1 MYSHEGAMSGEQDD
15 GTGAGRSMIPVGVSS
30 CLLGQEVR
38 YDASHKRNPFITEA
52 LSRYFRYIP
61 VCPEVAIGLPTPR
74 PPIRLEQAE
83 EDQLRL
89 RGVHKRELDVTASMR
104 AYGQHKARELSWLS
118 GYILKS
124 KSPSCG
130 MERVKVYKPDGH
142 PAGFSDRGLYAKA
155 LMEHNTLMPVE
166 EEGRLNDPA
175 LREGFVCRVF
185 CYYRWQRL
193 IRVGLTRKALVDFH
207 AEHKLLLMAHDEQ
220 RMRAL
225 GRLVSDLGEGALAS
239 VAERYIHAFMTA
251 LAQPATRGRHAN
263 VLYHLLGYLKQELEP
278 ADRREAV
285 AVIEQYRTGMVP
297 LIVPLTLLRHHFR
310 HWPDPYVQ
318 RQFYLYWSPP
328 DLALLNRV

>member
-1 MYSHEGAMSGEQDD
+1 MSRESEQNREDGAQEPQP
-15 GTGAGRSMIPVGVSS
+15 RIPVGVSS
-30 CLLGQEVR
+30 CLLGEEVR
-38 YDASHKRNPFITEA
+38 YDGSHKRNPFVTEA
-52 LSRYFRYIP
+52 LSRYFRYVP

-83 EDQLRL
+83 DERVRV
-89 RGVHKRELDVTASMR
+89 RGVRDRQTDVTEAMEAYGREKGREL
-104 AYGQHKARELSWLS
+104 HWLS

-142 PAGFSDRGLYAKA
+142 PAGFSSRGAYART
-155 LMEHNTLMPVE
+155 LMETNPLLPVE

-193 IRVGLTRKALVDFH
+193 VEAGLTRKALVDFH
-207 AEHKLLLMAHDEQ
+207 AEHKLLLMAHDDQ

-225 GRLVSDLGEGALAS
+225 GRLVSTLGERPLEAVAEAYIEAFMAALA
-239 VAERYIHAFMTA
+239 R
-251 LAQPATRGRHAN
+251 PATRGRHAN
-263 VLYHLLGYLKQELEP
+263 VLYHLLGYLKRELDP
-278 ADRREAV
+278 ADKQEV
-285 AVIEQYRTGMVP
+285 VDVIEQYRTGMVP
-297 LIVPLTLLRHHFR
+297 LIVPVTLLRHHFR
-310 HWPDPYVQ
+310 HWPDPYVE

-328 DLALLNRV
+328 ELALLNQV